1 MKKKALAIVLALC
14 MVLSMLPVSIFA
26 TQPQAVPF
34 RANDAVG
41 FDALPEAPAELNGE
55 YWITM
60 SKTGPGII
68 HSNPRDSANAGDE
81 VLLMVNPDP
90 GYTVYVD
97 DHGLNLEFLYLGGNR
112 YLFIMPACDVTLDFY
127 FEALEGPSYSL
138 DVNAAEDVVWY
149 FMDAVTSAKEGE
161 SVILFLEEREYYTFD
176 PETDVT
182 ANCEDFFYLG
192 MEGEERHVYELFMPA
207 HDVTISINPSTTDTG
222 EGNPRREDTIA
233 LNETKTVRVP
243 EPTGAVDPGLVYFSQ
258 IFWFTPEES
267 GRYRFLVDYVD
278 DKSNPYNF
286 SMDVAGAYW
295 ELENG
300 CLFEAEAGETYELCF
315 QYPNHDGRYPEFNF
329 TVRNAMNPI
338 TVIVE
343 NGFGG
348 LAYAVD
354 EAFPGNTVTLRCY
367 PADGYRVA
375 QITGVD
381 NIVDNGDDTYSF
393 IMPDEAVE
401 LKVLFLR
408 ENNPFLDINET
419 QFFYDSVLWAVENGI
434 TGGVDDTHFGPAGVC
449 NRAQVVTFL
458 WAAAGKPAPTLTE
471 NPFVDIPEKS
481 WYTDAVLWAF
491 EKGITAG
498 ADDTHFNPGGIC
510 NRAQVVTFLWAAAGS
525 PAPNLTENPF
535 EDVPVGSWYAAP
547 ILWALE
553 NRITSGMDDTHF
565 NPGGQCLRAF
575 AVTFLHKATLRLPV
589 YTVSA
594 EFDETLGTVTLSHTR
609 AAVGEAVTVTAVPFR
624 GCRLKELYCESG
636 ADLHPLFG
644 ADGYSFYMPDRNE
657 TVHAVFEKVVAYN
670 VPPTDPDGQL
680 YVLNLNSMC
689 FHYPDCAEV
698 EQINPWDYY
707 EYTGLRESL
716 IDHDYHPC
724 NTCQP

>member
-14 MVLSMLPVSIFA
+14 MALSMLPVSIFA

-34 RANDAVG
+34 RVNDAVG

-278 DKSNPYNF
+278 DASNPYDI

-300 CLFEAEAGETYELCF
+300 CLFDANAGETYELCF

-329 TVRNAMNPI
+329 TVRDAMNPI
-338 TVIVE
+338 TVTVE

-348 LAYAVD
+348 LAYTVD
-354 EAFPGNTVTLRCY
+354 KAYPGDTVTLTCY

-381 NIVDNGDDTYSF
+381 DLIDNGDNTYTF
-393 IMPDEAVE
+393 TMPDEPVE

-408 ENNPFLDINET
+408 NENPFLDINET
-419 QFFYDSVLWAVENGI
+419 QFFYDSVLWAFENGI
-434 TGGVDDTHFGPAGVC
+434 TGGVDDTHFGPAGVCNRVQVVTFLWAAAGKPAPTLTENPFVDIPDVSWYTDAVLWAYENGITAGKDATHFDPAGEC

-471 NPFVDIPEKS
+471 NPF
-481 WYTDAVLWAF
+481 
-491 EKGITAG
+491 
-498 ADDTHFNPGGIC
+498 
-510 NRAQVVTFLWAAAGS
+510 
-525 PAPNLTENPF
+525 
-535 EDVPVGSWYAAP
+535 EDVPDGSWYAAP

-553 NRITSGMDDTHF
+553 NGITSGMDDTHF

-575 AVTFLHKATLRLPV
+575 AVTFLHKAAQLPPV

-609 AAVGEAVTVTAVPFR
+609 AAVGEAVTVTAVPFK
-624 GCRLKELYCESG
+624 GCKVTQLRCESG
-636 ADLHPLFG
+636 ADLYPLFG
-644 ADGYSFYMPDRNE
+644 DDGYIFYMPDQNE
-657 TVHAVFEKVVAYN
+657 TIHVTFEKVKAYN
-670 VPPTDPDGQL
+670 IPPTDPDGQL

-724 NTCQP
+724 NICQP